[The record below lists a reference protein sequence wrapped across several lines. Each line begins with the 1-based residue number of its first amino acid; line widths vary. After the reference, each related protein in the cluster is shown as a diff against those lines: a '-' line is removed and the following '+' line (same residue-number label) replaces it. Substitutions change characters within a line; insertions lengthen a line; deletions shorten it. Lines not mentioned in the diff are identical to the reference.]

1 MKDQMYVRVAL
12 VVVMLAIAATVYFAL
27 HAGDG
32 GQLPPLR

>member
-1 MKDQMYVRVAL
+1 MRDQIYVRVAL
-12 VVVMLAIAATVYFAL
+12 LLVLLTIAATVYFAL